1 MSKTKRFLTTIVF
14 AGLACC
20 ISTGAFA
27 WTLVGDFEGGSVG
40 QKANGPRGLSEAFG
54 KSVIVGTPVFDGTR
68 GAQMGIDAGSDGF
81 GQWGGYMNHPVD
93 LQEGSELWFR
103 ISTYFPVDFIA
114 VGKPRLKFLRSHTLA
129 GHLDLYILPGG
140 GFSHDNEIIGVSTAE
155 NIQTGAATPFGAP
168 LKKDVWETYEVYI
181 KFHSRPGSAVYR
193 VWQNGKMI
201 YQNTTQKTLSS
212 PSSVSGHSNIFTYWN
227 GGAPQT
233 QFMYVD
239 DVIITSD
246 RPSCQDDNGNYMIGP
261 AKSTAPGC
269 ASAR

>member
-1 MSKTKRFLTTIVF
+1 MSKIKRFLTTIVF
-14 AGLACC
+14 AGLACS
-20 ISTGAFA
+20 ISTVAFA
-27 WTLVGDFEGGSVG
+27 WTLVGDFEGGSIG

-81 GQWGGYMNHPVD
+81 GQWGGYMNHLAD

-114 VGKPRLKFLRSHTLA
+114 VGRPRLKFLRSHTLA

-140 GFSHDNEIIGVSTAE
+140 GFSHDNEITGVSTAE

-181 KFHSRPGSAVYR
+181 KFHSRPGNAVYR

-201 YQNTTQKTLSS
+201 YENTTQKTLSS

-233 QFMYVD
+233 QSMYVD

-269 ASAR
+269 ANAR